1 LPYKSTPAH
10 VINPCL
16 ARDEEIIGRG
26 VGGVVLKNMKHGYSK
41 IN

>member
-1 LPYKSTPAH
+1 MSGKE
-10 VINPCL
+10 N
-16 ARDEEIIGRG
+16 EEIIGRG